1 MYNAPAEAL
10 LLHTECSAQCGGH
23 THPTCAFPSLPP
35 PPQLLKYHMVL
46 ELLPLQQGSKF
57 WHEGLKFYQAK
68 TLQSLNI
75 VQVGAAP
82 GCGCCVQ
89 LLGQYYCS

>member
-1 MYNAPAEAL
+1 
-10 LLHTECSAQCGGH
+10 
-23 THPTCAFPSLPP
+23 
-35 PPQLLKYHMVL
+35 MVL
-46 ELLPLQQGSKF
+46 ELLPLQRGSKL
-57 WHEGLKFYQAK
+57 WHEGLRFYQAK